1 MKTWNCITPS
11 KSLYIITIRKKK
23 SESKHLKMCQRCFK
37 AIIHLIHMNNFGNL
51 GKYSLIL
58 DKAAYTDI

>member
-23 SESKHLKMCQRCFK
+23 IWIEKFKDVPNCFK
-37 AIIHLIHMNNFGNL
+37 AIIHLIHKNNFGNL